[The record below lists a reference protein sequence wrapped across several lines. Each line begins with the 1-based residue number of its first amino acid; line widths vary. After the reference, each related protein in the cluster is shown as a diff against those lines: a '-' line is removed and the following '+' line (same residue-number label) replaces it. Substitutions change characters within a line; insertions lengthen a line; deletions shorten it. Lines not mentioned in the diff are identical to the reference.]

1 MWFRMGVMVHSATQ
15 SERSNF
21 SNEAVICVRQA
32 QAAVSDL
39 LSGAGLGGARP
50 TEVGRILGVDK
61 TLAWKMSRFSE
72 STDLIKAVKHIPG
85 PGGVEIVLKAALDAG
100 VGPDRVDAVRRAD
113 RAFREFVRQRAGD
126 RRSFEAMLAA
136 GGHDERI
143 ELEERKAYYQS
154 GSAIWGVRAKM
165 QMLTLCLRPSETM
178 PDRIDV
184 LQLGGFLN
192 FERLRADVP
201 WIIRRLWT
209 SDTESK
215 GDTDFQRSP
224 LCPEAATGN
233 ALPLVPAFC
242 TQPLPDINQYKGEN
256 GVIYD
261 EIAPGPVGK
270 HGSVTCITG
279 ELYTGA
285 LPLHRTPDNT
295 FGRYELVLRT
305 PVESVMFD
313 IYLHKD
319 LGHFSDFDYTVFG
332 LLEDR
337 PGVGVGKSHD
347 QPIEPAQRASR
358 LGEPPII
365 QSNRFGEHRA
375 LVEYA
380 LDRAG
385 WEPIESFRGYRS
397 ELDYPATPWCLT
409 MQCDISEV

>member
-1 MWFRMGVMVHSATQ
+1 VVRPNTQTEHST
-15 SERSNF
+15 F

-39 LSGAGLGGARP
+39 LTGAGLGGARP

-72 STDLIKAVKHIPG
+72 SADLIKAVKHIPG
-85 PGGVEIVLKAALDAG
+85 PGGVEIMLKAAQEAG
-100 VGPDRVDAVRRAD
+100 VGNDRIEAVRRAD
-113 RAFREFVRQRAGD
+113 LAFREFIRQRAGD

-165 QMLTLCLRPSETM
+165 QMLTLCLRPSATM

-184 LQLGGFLN
+184 LQLSGFLD

-209 SDTESK
+209 SDTEAE
-215 GDTDFQRSP
+215 GDTSFKRTP

-233 ALPLVPAFC
+233 ALPLVPEFC
-242 TQPLPDINQYKGEN
+242 TQPLPAINQFKGDN

-261 EIAPGPVGK
+261 EIAPGAVGK
-270 HGSVTCITG
+270 DGSVTCITG

-285 LPLHRTPDNT
+285 IPLHRSPENT

-305 PVESVMFD
+305 PVESVLFD
-313 IYLHKD
+313 IYLHED
-319 LGHFSDFDYTVFG
+319 LRHFSDFKYSVFG

-347 QPIEPAQRASR
+347 RPVMPAQDAMR
-358 LGEPPII
+358 LGQPAII
-365 QSNRFGEHRA
+365 QSNRFGEQPR

-380 LDRAG
+380 LERAG
-385 WEPIESFRGYRS
+385 WESIDAFRGYRS
-397 ELDYPATPWCLT
+397 ELEYPATPWCLT
-409 MQCDISEV
+409 MECDIAQA